1 MLDAPNGHGSRHGQE
16 ALAGLQM
23 MKSKSKRKSKQTNK
37 QMKKINNKAKEKI
50 IILRLHAGV
59 RKLSGATEK
68 AIRLRRFITEFFSI
82 FFFTSLF

>member
-37 QMKKINNKAKEKI
+37 QMKKINNKAKEKNNHTAI
-50 IILRLHAGV
+50 ACWR
-59 RKLSGATEK
+59 EK
-68 AIRLRRFITEFFSI
+68 T
-82 FFFTSLF
+82 